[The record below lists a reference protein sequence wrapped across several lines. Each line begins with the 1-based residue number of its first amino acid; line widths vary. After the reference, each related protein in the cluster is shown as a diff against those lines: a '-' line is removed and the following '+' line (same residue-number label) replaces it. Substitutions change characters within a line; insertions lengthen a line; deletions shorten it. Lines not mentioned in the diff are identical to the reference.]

1 MAEGSVLGGFKV
13 VVEQG
18 SNTVIENVTDFVTPA
33 QGAGNEAIKVPVCT
47 PTWFTLRLYIQKA
60 NDARAKVFKLGRA
73 PGGKQEAEYPMVPQ
87 AVEPDEDVQVNAVN
101 AL

>member
-33 QGAGNEAIKVPVCT
+33 YGAGNEAIKVPVCT
-47 PTWFTLRLYIQKA
+47 PTWFTLRLYI
-60 NDARAKVFKLGRA
+60 
-73 PGGKQEAEYPMVPQ
+73 
-87 AVEPDEDVQVNAVN
+87 
-101 AL
+101 